1 MSVQIIPLGG
11 LDEIGKNI
19 LAIKHGNEI
28 IVIDAGLKF
37 PNQHQ
42 PGIDFILP
50 DISYLI
56 KNKEKVKA
64 IFITHGHE
72 DHIGAL
78 PYIIPKIN
86 VPIYASKLTSDLI
99 NIKLKDAKSF
109 PEYEINVLQPREKVG
124 IGKFSIEFFRV
135 CHSIPD
141 AMGIAIRTK
150 EGLIIHTGDFKID
163 HTPVDNKI
171 IDFQALS
178 EYASE
183 GVLLLCSDSTY
194 AEISGYTPS
203 EKVVGQTLD
212 KIITNAKS
220 RIIVA
225 TFASQISRI
234 QQIIDSA
241 IKNYRQ
247 IAITGKSMLKN
258 ITMATNTKYLKT
270 PKNAIIPIKKTNEI
284 SKNQTLILATG
295 SQGEPTSALVKMSL
309 HQHKDIKIE
318 KEDTVIISASPI
330 PGNEMLVSKTID
342 NLFKLGAE
350 VHHSK
355 TSFVHVHGHASQE
368 ELKLMLNLLKPK
380 FFMPIHGEFRHLYSH
395 GKLANAAGVDPS
407 NIFLL
412 NNGYILQIHKFQADV
427 IDSLSQNE
435 IFVKGN
441 YTWQDPGNIMNE
453 RINLS
458 KNGIVI
464 LSATVKE
471 KPRAIVTQPII
482 SSIGVPNLCE
492 KNKISE
498 ILKSN
503 AQSYLEK
510 YVSNEIDLDQL
521 NSKLQSSSKNLIYK
535 ETFQRPNIALEIN
548 ISK

>member
-1 MSVQIIPLGG
+1 MSIRIIPLGG

-19 LAIKHGNEI
+19 LAIEYKNQI

-37 PNQHQ
+37 PDEQSL
-42 PGIDFILP
+42 GVDFIIP

-56 KNKEKVKA
+56 KNKKKVKA

-78 PYIIPKIN
+78 PYIIPHIN
-86 VPIYASKLTSDLI
+86 VPIYSSKLTGNLI
-99 NIKLKDAKSF
+99 NVKLKDAKLLSESKVNF
-109 PEYEINVLQPREKVG
+109 VEPRKSIK

-141 AMGIAIRTK
+141 AMGIAIRTPD
-150 EGLIIHTGDFKID
+150 GLIIHTGDFKID

-194 AEISGYTPS
+194 AEVSGYTPS
-203 EKVVGQTLD
+203 EKVVGETLD
-212 KIITNAKS
+212 RIISTSKS

-225 TFASQISRI
+225 TFASQISRV
-234 QQIIDSA
+234 QQVINSA
-241 IKNYRQ
+241 VKNSRK
-247 IAITGKSMLKN
+247 IAITGRSMMKN
-258 ITMATNTKYLKT
+258 ITMATNTKYINAPKESIISIKKIKEI
-270 PKNAIIPIKKTNEI
+270 PKNE
-284 SKNQTLILATG
+284 TLILATG
-295 SQGEPTSALVKMSL
+295 AQGEPTSALVKMSKN
-309 HQHKDIKIE
+309 QHNEINIE
-318 KEDTVIISASPI
+318 KKDTIIISASPI
-330 PGNEMLVSKTID
+330 PGNETLVSKTID

-350 VHHSK
+350 VFHSK

-380 FFMPIHGEFRHLYSH
+380 FFIPIHGEFRHLYAH
-395 GKLANAAGVDPS
+395 GKLAYESGIEKS

-412 NNGYILQIHKFQADV
+412 NNGDVLDVNNQTGQIV
-427 IDSLSQNE
+427 DSIPQNE
-435 IFVKGN
+435 IFVNGN
-441 YTWQDPGNIMNE
+441 SIWQDPGNIMNE

-458 KNGIVI
+458 KNGII
-464 LSATVKE
+464 IMYATVSTN
-471 KPRAIVTQPII
+471 PPSII
-482 SSIGVPNLCE
+482 SNP
-492 KNKISE
+492 KISYMGVVDLFKNNIITE
-498 ILKSN
+498 MLKSN

-510 YVSNEIDLDQL
+510 YISNEIDLDTL
-521 NSKLQSSSKNLIYK
+521 NIELESSLVKLVYK
-535 ETFQRPNIALEIN
+535 QTFQKPKILVEIN
-548 ISK
+548 IKK